1 MKIKLLSLFSGI
13 GAFEKALDRLNIDY
27 ELVNY
32 CEIDKYASKSY
43 SLVHGVPESKNLGDI
58 TKVDTSK
65 FPKDIDL
72 ITYGFPCQD
81 ISLAGKQ
88 QGFTHEDGT
97 TTRSG
102 LFFEAL
108 RIIADT
114 KPRIAI
120 AENVKNLVSKKF
132 SKEFQIVLDSL
143 DKVGYN
149 SYYQVLNAKDYGIP
163 QNRERV
169 FIISIRKDI
178 DPYNILQPFE
188 FPRPIKLE
196 KRLKDMLEE
205 VVDEKYYLSD
215 AMMNYFIYNEQKQKE
230 KGNGFRFGITDGDC
244 VAKTITTRA
253 GSRMD
258 DNFIKIKEPKTT
270 EEVKLIQAATLKGGK
285 WDKINESCR
294 RVYDEEGLSPTIH
307 TCQGGNTEP
316 KILIKNAT
324 QQGYLEAT
332 EGDGI
337 NISGRMQ
344 YQRGNVQKGMAQTL
358 KASGID
364 VGVVVGSTQKN
375 AYVGTT
381 EGVSPTLTEAM
392 GKGGGHVPMVSE
404 KGSSYLRNFG
414 SKGKLQDNDGVSC
427 TLLADMGTG
436 GGNVPLVKYNL
447 WTKNQAKMITK
458 DLNIKRYINSN
469 KIDQFNE
476 GQVADISFPNGYDKG
491 NRVHDECPTINATT
505 TQTSF
510 IVKVKDKVG
519 NEFPLYKDTKAL
531 KETIET
537 NEFEEGKV
545 LNLDL
550 YNHLTNKNSQTI
562 TDGKHNSQRL
572 FDGLRIRKLTPKEC
586 WRLMGFE
593 DSDFAKVDGILSN
606 TQLYKQAGNSIVVDV
621 LMYLLKELFK
631 E

>member
-1 MKIKLLSLFSGI
+1 MKIVSLFSGI

-32 CEIDKYASKSY
+32 CEIDKYASQSY
-43 SLVHGVPESKNLGDI
+43 SLVHEVPESKNLGDI

-108 RIIADT
+108 RIIEDT

-143 DKVGYN
+143 DKAGYN
-149 SYYQVLNAKDYGIP
+149 SYYQVLNSKDYGIP

-169 FIISIRKDI
+169 FIVSIRKDI

-215 AMMNYFIYNEQKQKE
+215 AMMNYVLANGTKNYIKPVEIDNEVARTI
-230 KGNGFRFGITDGDC
+230 NTTPTSHRSGI
-244 VAKTITTRA
+244 
-253 GSRMD
+253 
-258 DNFIKIKEPKTT
+258 DNFISEQYHETGEPMTT

-294 RVYDEEGLSPTIH
+294 RVYDEEGISPTIH

-337 NISGRMQ
+337 NINGRMQ

-364 VGVVVGSTQKN
+364 VGVVV
-375 AYVGTT
+375 
-381 EGVSPTLTEAM
+381 
-392 GKGGGHVPMVSE
+392 
-404 KGSSYLRNFG
+404 GSSYLRNFG

-436 GGNVPLVKYNL
+436 GGNVPLVKDTL
-447 WTKNQAKMITK
+447 WTETQAKMITE
-458 DLNIKRYINSN
+458 DLNVKRYINSD

-491 NRVHDECPTINATT
+491 NRVHDECPTINTTT
-505 TQTSF
+505 TQSSF
-510 IVKVKDKVG
+510 VVKVKDKVG
-519 NEFPLYKDTKAL
+519 NEIPLYKETKAL
-531 KETIET
+531 KETIEQ
-537 NEFEEGKV
+537 NELEEGKA

-550 YNHLTNKNSQTI
+550 YNRATYENSQTL
-562 TDGKHNSQRL
+562 TEPHHNSQRL

-593 DSDFAKVDGILSN
+593 DSDFDKVDGKLSN

-621 LMYLLKELFK
+621 LMAIFQRLKEDNLI
-631 E
+631 